1 MYICRSKGSYIV
13 IWLQNLNRWGL
24 FVHSQALV
32 SPTWW
37 TDNSYNMLNAVQY
50 LTGECS
56 NVHYVMVS
64 KTILTLSQRSKHGEF
79 LFCWNMIV
87 LPLPS
92 SFLPPSP
99 RSCLRC
105 SVVFLTV
112 VPSRLPC
119 DPCSTAGCYT
129 PTLERDIGKT
139 HQLYSTMPREAKNG
153 NSHWTFYLMALA
165 KANVFFPL
173 DALITNQK
181 YCWLV

>member
-1 MYICRSKGSYIV
+1 MQEQRKLHSYLASESQQMGFV
-13 IWLQNLNRWGL
+13 CAQPSTGLSNMMDRQQLQHAQCCKSR
-24 FVHSQALV
+24 
-32 SPTWW
+32 
-37 TDNSYNMLNAVQY
+37 QY
-50 LTGECS
+50 LTTECS

-64 KTILTLSQRSKHGEF
+64 KTILALSQRSKHREF

-99 RSCLRC
+99 LSCLRC

-129 PTLERDIGKT
+129 PTLERDMGKT
-139 HQLYSTMPREAKNG
+139 HQLYSTMPGEAKNG
-153 NSHWTFYLMALA
+153 NSH
-165 KANVFFPL
+165 
-173 DALITNQK
+173 
-181 YCWLV
+181 